1 MEIKAK
7 NIYMREDIGLCTY
20 EKHHKQKIIL
30 FLSAM
35 RSYRDELK
43 KNKFKIKYQELNTE
57 ESDSYIAYLYEYLQK
72 TKINKISIWTIEDK
86 WFEKELRKLERKG
99 IDITVHETP
108 MFLTKITE
116 FNEKLKNTNFEFI

>member
-1 MEIKAK
+1 MSSLHVVLGNQLFPIKHLLEIKAK

-43 KNKFKIKYQELNTE
+43 ENEFKIKYQELNTD
-57 ESDSYIAYLYEYLQK
+57 ESGSYIDNLHKYLQHYL
-72 TKINKISIWTIEDK
+72 IY
-86 WFEKELRKLERKG
+86 
-99 IDITVHETP
+99 
-108 MFLTKITE
+108 
-116 FNEKLKNTNFEFI
+116 